1 MKTFFLLSV
10 LLPATLFADG
20 FDKPINDHMITSQFA
35 EKLGKIVDS
44 GNLPDGAALGKQL
57 KEEKSFT
64 HDLASS
70 PVAPAAQL
78 DTASVY
84 ERSKNSVLC
93 FGNVFK
99 CGKCNKWHSNI
110 AGGFI
115 ISEDGLAV
123 TNYHVMDNAKAG
135 AFGAM
140 TIDGKIFPVKEI
152 VASSKADDL
161 AIVRLEGEGFKA
173 LPVAEGDAVGAE
185 VTVISN
191 PEGRFYS
198 VSKGIIARYFKK
210 PVPHGHSRGPGAA
223 RMAITADY
231 AKGSS
236 GSPVLNDNGAVVG
249 VVSTTKS
256 IYYSKEDGIKRN
268 LQMVVKSCIPSGSI
282 LKLLKKVETA
292 E

>member
-1 MKTFFLLSV
+1 M
-10 LLPATLFADG
+10 LPATLFADG
-20 FDKPINDHMITSQFA
+20 FDKPLDDHMITSQFA
-35 EKLGKIVDS
+35 EKLGQLNESSD
-44 GNLPDGAALGKQL
+44 LPDGATLGKQL
-57 KEEKSFT
+57 KKEKSFT
-64 HDLASS
+64 HDFVSA
-70 PVAPAAQL
+70 PVAPVAHL
-78 DTASVY
+78 NTASVY
-84 ERSKNSVLC
+84 ERSKDAVLC

-99 CGKCNKWHSNI
+99 CGKCSKWHSNI

-140 TIDGKIFPVKEI
+140 TIEGKLFPVKEI

-161 AIVRLEGEGFKA
+161 AIVRLEGKGFKA
-173 LPVAEGDAVGAE
+173 LPIAEGDAVGAE
-185 VTVISN
+185 VTVISH

-210 PVPHGHSRGPGAA
+210 PVPHGPSRGRGPGAP

-282 LKLLKKVETA
+282 LKLLKKVEPA

>member
-1 MKTFFLLSV
+1 M
-10 LLPATLFADG
+10 LPATLFADG
-20 FDKPINDHMITSQFA
+20 FLKPLDDQMITSQFA
-35 EKLGKIVDS
+35 KKLGELKKSSD
-44 GNLPDGAALGKQL
+44 LPDGAALGKQL
-57 KEEKSFT
+57 KAEKRFA
-64 HDLASS
+64 HDLTS
-70 PVAPAAQL
+70 APNTHL

-99 CGKCNKWHSNI
+99 CGKCSKWHSNI

-135 AFGAM
+135 VFGAM

-161 AIVRLEGEGFKA
+161 AIVRLEGKGFKA
-173 LPVAEGDAVGAE
+173 LPIAEGAAVGAE
-185 VTVISN
+185 VSVISH

-210 PVPHGHSRGPGAA
+210 PVPHGHSRGPGAP

-236 GSPVLNDNGAVVG
+236 GSPVLNENGAVVG